1 MLYLPVRDGGE
12 SRDRI
17 SLHEG
22 SRAVAFWKGRLIPY
36 ASIRQMLSCLQWPV
50 DRDAKNEQHEMQ
62 ARTVMLLFFGATSQ
76 VDGTKFHLQ
85 DDLQKALIDECAA
98 SRSRPFAP
106 GLPRARAGARDCRR
120 PPCAVAF

>member
-1 MLYLPVRDGGE
+1 MGRRAACLDE
-12 SRDRI
+12 SAEEPEA
-17 SLHEG
+17 LVE
-22 SRAVAFWKGRLIPY
+22 A
-36 ASIRQMLSCLQWPV
+36 MT
-50 DRDAKNEQHEMQ
+50 Q